1 MFVVLCGAWSAIVCL
16 NMHTCDVISRSR
28 RIPTLLSLP
37 LALATKADKT
47 EISLG
52 MEPDRDRKR
61 PRGSD
66 WELERDGNEN
76 WKWVKSRNGRI
87 GE

>member
-1 MFVVLCGAWSAIVCL
+1 
-16 NMHTCDVISRSR
+16 
-28 RIPTLLSLP
+28 
-37 LALATKADKT
+37 
-47 EISLG
+47 